1 MNINFENI
9 NKVLDAI
16 FPLPPEFGV
25 ESSSNDVSEEPALA
39 EIEHRIFKVDPRAF
53 IRHGI
58 SKLVLISP
66 NFGNV
71 VIKIP
76 FKGTRCEEYFI
87 SDSEDEESEYEYYTE
102 FTEFSGASD
111 RDSSDYCLLEYEI
124 YNTLKH
130 YSFSCFAVK
139 TIFYKIIEGTRIFL
153 QEMACPEE
161 ECDESFDISEKSE
174 KTAIRWRHEHRYST
188 SMDTNWVAACIDK
201 YGERK
206 TKKFFEFA
214 DENNLLYDMH
224 NGNYGYRKG
233 GYPVLIDFSDFNG

>member
-25 ESSSNDVSEEPALA
+25 EDSCNGSSEEPALA
-39 EIEHRIFKVDPRAF
+39 EIEHKIFKADPQAF

-71 VIKIP
+71 VIKIS
-76 FKGTRCEEYFI
+76 FKGTRCERYFL
-87 SDSEDEESEYEYYTE
+87 SDSENEETYYEYYTE
-102 FTEFSGASD
+102 FTEFSGASE

-130 YSFSCFAVK
+130 YSFNCFAVK

-161 ECDESFDISEKSE
+161 DCDESFDISEKSE
-174 KTAIRWRHEHRYST
+174 KTALRWRHECFT
-188 SMDTNWVAACIDK
+188 FMDTNWIAACIDK

-206 TKKFFEFA
+206 TKKFLEFA
-214 DENNLLYDMH
+214 EKNNLLYDMH
-224 NGNYGYRKG
+224 DGNYGYRKG
-233 GYPVLIDFSDFNG
+233 GYPVLIDFSDYNG

>member
-25 ESSSNDVSEEPALA
+25 EGSCNDSSEEPVLA
-39 EIEHRIFKVDPRAF
+39 EIEHKIFKADPRAF

-58 SKLVLISP
+58 SKLVLVSP

-76 FKGTRCEEYFI
+76 FKGTRCERYFL
-87 SDSEDEESEYEYYTE
+87 SDPEDEESDYEYYTE

-130 YSFSCFAVK
+130 YSFNCFAVK

-161 ECDESFDISEKSE
+161 DYSENFNISEKSE
-174 KTAIRWRHEHRYST
+174 KTALRWRHECFT
-188 SMDTNWVAACIDK
+188 FMDTNWIAACIDK

-206 TKKFFEFA
+206 TKKFLEFA
-214 DENNLLYDMH
+214 DENNLLGDMH
-224 NGNYGYRKG
+224 DGNYGYRKG
-233 GYPVLIDFSDFNG
+233 GYPVLIDFSDYGG

>member
-25 ESSSNDVSEEPALA
+25 ESSSNDISEEPALA
-39 EIEHRIFKVDPRAF
+39 EIEHRIFKIDSLAF

-76 FKGTRCEEYFI
+76 FKGTRCEEYFL
-87 SDSEDEESEYEYYTE
+87 SDPENEESEYEYYTE
-102 FTEFSGASD
+102 FTEFSGASK

-130 YSFSCFAVK
+130 YSFNCFAVK

-153 QEMACPEE
+153 QEIACPEE
-161 ECDESFDISEKSE
+161 SYDKDFDISENSE
-174 KTAIRWRHEHRYST
+174 KIAIKWRHEYFT

-206 TKKFFEFA
+206 TRKFLEFA
-214 DENNLLYDMH
+214 EENNLFYDMH

-233 GYPVLIDFSDFNG
+233 GYPVLIDFSNYDG

>member
-16 FPLPPEFGV
+16 FPLPYEFGV
-25 ESSSNDVSEEPALA
+25 ESSTNDISEEPVL
-39 EIEHRIFKVDPRAF
+39 EYIYTRAF
-53 IRHGI
+53 EVDHWISIKHGI

-76 FKGTRCEEYFI
+76 FNGTRCERYFL
-87 SDSEDEESEYEYYTE
+87 SDPEDEESDYEYYTE

-130 YSFSCFAVK
+130 HSFNCFAVK
-139 TIFYKIIEGTRIFL
+139 TLFYKIIEGTRIFL
-153 QEMACPEE
+153 QEAAYPKEDCYEK
-161 ECDESFDISEKSE
+161 FNISENSE
-174 KTAIRWRHEHRYST
+174 KTAQKWKKERIIY
-188 SMDTNWVAACIDK
+188 MDIDWVAACIDK

-206 TKKFFEFA
+206 TKKFLEFA
-214 DENNLLYDMH
+214 DENNLLGDMH
-224 NGNYGYRKG
+224 DGNYGYRKG
-233 GYPVLIDFSDFNG
+233 GYPVLIDFSDYGG